1 MREDWRTNLKSGS
14 LKVRGLAYLQVK
26 SIGCLETQGKVSGDR
41 KRGNPCSARVSELH
55 GSRDS
60 CSENGNINM
69 I

>member
-14 LKVRGLAYLQVK
+14 LKVRGLAYLWVK
-26 SIGCLETQGKVSGDR
+26 SRGWLEMQGKVIGGR
-41 KRGNPCSARVSELH
+41 KRDNRCSARVSELH